1 MQSIGE
7 VGEEGGDVGVRR
19 RRGLRPVAAGP
30 VHAGGAPI
38 AQGQGD
44 LKLSPVSSVRC
55 IGSRNSP
62 LIRGGIDGFFFFFV
76 GVAVSISEERLRR
89 ACHDEEPPGTD
100 EEAEGAQ

>member
-55 IGSRNSP
+55 IGSRSSP
-62 LIRGGIDGFFFFFV
+62 LIRGGIDGFFFFV